1 MRFPM
6 TPYEREYFVSRIR
19 SGFYLIKLSDFDVKV
34 LTPTS
39 EDDFYANQVFM
50 DSYDR
55 SRADDLMTED
65 EMVVWLREKDL
76 WSDEKDQKIENI
88 EKEIEKLKIEIFNA
102 RSNVKLREQIRLYIR
117 AAEKASL
124 NLKNEKNEYFANTCE
139 GIALQDKAAEVF
151 KRCCFTG
158 GKPLDFDEIDLHSL
172 FHKYNSLVL
181 VDTQTRELARNE
193 PWRSLFIL
201 KDELDLFAN
210 EKGRHLSLDQ
220 KGILIW
226 SRMYENVQESMECPT
241 DEVIEDD
248 DMLDGW
254 FLIQK
259 KKAES
264 EKAKS
269 ELEERTQNDKIMNA
283 DEVYVFTDSK
293 KEVATIESM
302 NSINSIMIKKERLAM
317 IKANEG
323 AEDKDF
329 RDQKMKISNIQHQQF
344 KENFG
349 R

>member
-1 MRFPM
+1 M
-6 TPYEREYFVSRIR
+6 TPYEREYFISRIR
-19 SGFYLIKLSDFDVKV
+19 SGFYLIRLNDFDVKV
-34 LTPTS
+34 LTSTS

-50 DSYDR
+50 DSYDKSR
-55 SRADDLMTED
+55 SDDLMTED
-65 EMVVWLREKDL
+65 EMVAWLKEKDL
-76 WSDEKDQKIENI
+76 WSDEKDQKIEDI

-124 NLKNEKNEYFANTCE
+124 SLKNEKHEYFANTCE
-139 GIALQDKAAEVF
+139 GIALQDKAIEVF
-151 KRCCFTG
+151 KRCCFAR

-201 KDELDLFAN
+201 KDELDLFGN

-226 SRMYENVQESMECPT
+226 SRMYDNVQESMECPT

-254 FLIQK
+254 FIIQK
-259 KKAES
+259 KKTES

-269 ELEERTQNDKIMNA
+269 ELEERTQNDKIMNS
-283 DEVYVFTDSK
+283 DEVYVFTDSN
-293 KEVATIESM
+293 KEVSTIESM
-302 NSINSIMIKKERLAM
+302 NSINSIMVKKERLAM